1 MELWCLS
8 MYHLD
13 QKGFTLVE
21 VLLALVVLSIAI
33 IPLMQIFP
41 QASLMST
48 NSQRETRIGFLAQ
61 QKLEQVKGQALSYFF
76 GDYTEP
82 ATAFPSPDS
91 DFKYTVS
98 YFTASGDDGNQ
109 IRAIKIRVWYDD
121 NNNGIVDGNENMI
134 ELSTKVSRRV

>member
-1 MELWCLS
+1 MRHFDEG
-8 MYHLD
+8 
-13 QKGFTLVE
+13 GFTLIE
-21 VLLALVVLSIAI
+21 VLLALVILSIAI

-41 QASLMST
+41 QASLIAT

-76 GDYTEP
+76 GDYNES

-98 YFTASGDDGNQ
+98 YFTTSGDDGNQ
-109 IRAIKIRVWYDD
+109 IKSIKVRVWYDD
-121 NNNGIVDGNENMI
+121 NDNSIVDGNENMI
-134 ELSTKVSRRV
+134 ELTTKVSRRV

>member
-1 MELWCLS
+1 MCHFDEG
-8 MYHLD
+8 
-13 QKGFTLVE
+13 GFTLIE
-21 VLLALVVLSIAI
+21 VLLALVILSIAI

-41 QASLMST
+41 QASLIST
-48 NSQRETRIGFLAQ
+48 DSQRETRIGFLAQ

-76 GDYTEP
+76 GNYNES

-109 IRAIKIRVWYDD
+109 IKAIKVRVWYDD
-121 NNNGIVDGNENMI
+121 NDNSIVDGNENMI
-134 ELSTKVSRRV
+134 ELTTKVSRRV